1 LIGALERFAGSKSRP
16 VEAISSMAVKG
27 DSSGSSGMGTT
38 LVVFSL
44 SSLVFSEILEIDY
57 SLSFFLLS
65 NFFVSFLSPAFS
77 LMAGNGFEGR

>member
-1 LIGALERFAGSKSRP
+1 LIGALERFAGSKSSP

-44 SSLVFSEILEIDY
+44 SSLVFSEILDLDY
-57 SLSFFLLS
+57 SSSFFLLS
-65 NFFVSFLSPAFS
+65 ICFVSFFSPAFS
-77 LMAGNGFEGR
+77 LTGGNGFEGR

>member
-1 LIGALERFAGSKSRP
+1 VGSKRNP

-38 LVVFSL
+38 LAVFSL

-65 NFFVSFLSPAFS
+65 NCFVSFLSPALS
-77 LMAGNGFEGR
+77 LIGGNGFEGR